1 MILYLRIR
9 DLLLWCN
16 DLELEKMIKED
27 EIFTKSSL
35 MDIAAADLFDWHAGA
50 GAIERLSPPW
60 APVRVIETTGGIT
73 VGNKISLKVR
83 AGPFFCNWFAEH
95 TDYIKDEMFR
105 DEQISGPFSKWI
117 HTHHVKP
124 IGEKQSI
131 LEDKIEFRLPFYLP
145 GAVFNRFIREKL
157 EKIFVYRHRIT
168 REETKIHQQYSN
180 RPKLNILISGASGL
194 IGSALIPFLTTG
206 GHNVTRLVRDKNLA
220 DSNSRFWDPL
230 QGVLDLRETDHFDA
244 VIHLSGENIGN
255 SRWTAEKKKIITD
268 SRIKSTRLIAKIISQ
283 LEKKPD
289 VFIVASATGFY
300 GNRGETLLTEDD
312 KPGNGFLSG
321 LCSNWENAASD
332 AVAGQMRTLFLRIG
346 VVLTPEG
353 GALKRLLLPVKLG
366 AGGKFSSGR
375 QYMSWISIDDVIGS
389 IHHILMN
396 DNISG
401 PINLVS
407 PNPVRNETFIK
418 VLGKILMR
426 PTFLPLPAWVINL
439 LFGEMGREILLSST
453 QVIPKKLVES
463 GYRFRYP
470 DLEKTFNHLLGRNI

>member
-1 MILYLRIR
+1 M
-9 DLLLWCN
+9 
-16 DLELEKMIKED
+16 E
-27 EIFTKSSL
+27 
-35 MDIAAADLFDWHAGA
+35 IAAADLFDWHARA

-60 APVRVIETTGGIT
+60 DPVRVIETTGGIT
-73 VGNKISLKVR
+73 VGNKISLKVKS
-83 AGPFFCNWFAEH
+83 GPFFCNWYAQH

-124 IGEKQSI
+124 LGEKKCI
-131 LEDKIEFRLPFYLP
+131 LEDQIEFRLPFYLP
-145 GAVFNRFIREKL
+145 GAVFDRFIMGKL
-157 EKIFVYRHRIT
+157 GKIFVYRHRIT
-168 REETKIHQQYSN
+168 MEEIKIHQQYTN
-180 RPKLNILISGASGL
+180 RSKLNILISGASGL

-206 GHNVTRLVRDKNLA
+206 GHNVTRLIRDKNLTNR
-220 DSNSRFWDPL
+220 NSRFWDPL
-230 QGVLDLRETDHFDA
+230 HGVLDLRKTDHFDA
-244 VIHLSGENIGN
+244 VIHLAGENIGKG
-255 SRWTAEKKKIITD
+255 RWTAEKKKIITD
-268 SRIKSTRLIAKIISQ
+268 SRIKSTQLIAKTICQ
-283 LEKKPD
+283 LKKKPS
-289 VFIVASATGFY
+289 VFIVASAIGFY
-300 GNRGETLLTEDD
+300 GDRGEILLTEDD
-312 KPGNGFLSG
+312 KPGNGFLSD
-321 LCSNWENAASD
+321 LCSNWENTASD
-332 AVAGQMRTLFLRIG
+332 AVARQIRTAFMRIG

-396 DNISG
+396 DNIYG

-426 PTFLPLPAWVINL
+426 PTFLPMPAWGINL

-453 QVIPKKLVES
+453 KVIPKKLLES
-463 GYRFRYP
+463 GYKFRYP